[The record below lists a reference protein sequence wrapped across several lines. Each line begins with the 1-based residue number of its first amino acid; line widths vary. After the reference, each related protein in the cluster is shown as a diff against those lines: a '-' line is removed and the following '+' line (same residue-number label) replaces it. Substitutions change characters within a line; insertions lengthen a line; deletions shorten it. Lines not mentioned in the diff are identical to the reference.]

1 MLYRKRG
8 EYKPLELVT
17 CKLSI
22 ITILG
27 SKNKSYIEKPKAAN
41 AVYKASVY

>member
-17 CKLSI
+17 YKLSI

-27 SKNKSYIEKPKAAN
+27 SKRSNK
-41 AVYKASVY
+41 